1 MMTKYV
7 FIFLFITPII
17 FGQQKPDWKL
27 IVDQDDLKVYR
38 GTKQKNSI
46 YPIRG
51 DFYTNHTPAE
61 IVAVLLDIPTKP
73 KWLPKLTKT
82 KLVKKFNSTKWIE
95 YAQIDVPWPCRN
107 RDIVFELNMDINPD
121 FSKVIFRLKSVD
133 HSIVYNKSNIRAIV
147 YDSTMVITYD
157 AKTEKSFIQS
167 ESFVDPKGYIPRW
180 IVNLFQKRQT
190 INIAK
195 ALVEQLDKKLY
206 ADISESKLRQGP
218 N

>member
-1 MMTKYV
+1 MTKYI

-61 IVAVLLDIPTKP
+61 IVAVLLDIPAKP
-73 KWLPKLTKT
+73 KWLPKLAKT
-82 KLVKKFNSTKWIE
+82 KLIKKFGPTRWIE
-95 YAQIDVPWPCRN
+95 YAQIDVPWPCKN
-107 RDIVFELNMDINPD
+107 RDIVFELTMDIDPD

-133 HSIVYNKSNIRAIV
+133 NDTIYNKNNIRAIV
-147 YDSTMVITYD
+147 YDSTMVITFN
-157 AKTEKSFIQS
+157 KQTGKSFIQS
-167 ESFVDPKGYIPRW
+167 ESFVDPRGYIPRW

-190 INIAK
+190 ISIAK
-195 ALVEQLDKKLY
+195 ALVERLDKRLY
-206 ADISESKLRQGP
+206 ENFSENKLRQGP
-218 N
+218 I